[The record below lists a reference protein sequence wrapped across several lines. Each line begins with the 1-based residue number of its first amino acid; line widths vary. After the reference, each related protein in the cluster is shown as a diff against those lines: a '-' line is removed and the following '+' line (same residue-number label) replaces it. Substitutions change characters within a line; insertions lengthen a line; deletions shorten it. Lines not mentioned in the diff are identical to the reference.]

1 MKRIP
6 AKTKLEFTRAS
17 IQVGQLRID
26 SDGRPENTVILLDGK
41 PRSDIGRIEITI
53 DARIPLAAISVVL
66 VPPSPPKEAA

>member
-1 MKRIP
+1 MKKIP

-53 DARIPLAAISVVL
+53 DARIPLASISVVL